1 MGERF
6 IFKESWKIYLQGDL
20 SSRAL
25 IMVSE
30 SSSQYWQALVN
41 VKNYYRLVFYW
52 KGLHL
57 GEKNL
62 IGRVFF
68 KIIIIIIIIR
78 KWGRKWC
85 PNFLL
90 DYSLIVYKNHVNFM
104 YWKCGRLN
112 LGNLG
117 LCYISCQWN
126 FNIYIKIWFTKSYLS
141 FISSSLSLWWLKK
154 LWGTRWRTQVNFGF
168 FF

>member
-30 SSSQYWQALVN
+30 SSSQYWQALAN

-57 GEKNL
+57 REKNL

-68 KIIIIIIIIR
+68 KIIIIIIIIIIR

-90 DYSLIVYKNHVNFM
+90 DYSLIVYKNQVNFM

-117 LCYISCQWN
+117 LCYISCQW
-126 FNIYIKIWFTKSYLS
+126 IYHPNYLLEERGAGKNGDMFFL
-141 FISSSLSLWWLKK
+141 FIYFWETN
-154 LWGTRWRTQVNFGF
+154 TRI
-168 FF
+168 